1 MPKKQREKKF
11 KMLTEEPKFISEES
25 SYIEFDTVAAKVSD
39 KNNKMHWLVYIGYLS
54 YTWNWLC
61 NRELVL
67 MI

>member
-54 YTWNWLC
+54 YT
-61 NRELVL
+61 
-67 MI
+67 